1 MKTITLISQKG
12 GAGKTTLAVH
22 LAVAAE
28 LCGIPTVLI
37 DIDPQGSSRVWAEQR
52 GGNAPEVLTDQPRQ
66 LPSIIKKAEE
76 AGAGL
81 VVVDTAPN
89 ADQAAL
95 TAARAAD
102 LIIIP
107 CRPAIYDLAAM
118 LASVDL
124 AELAKKPHMAV
135 INAAPVQGDSA
146 EDARKNLTGQGVTV
160 SDVVI
165 HHRAAFANSAISGLT
180 AQEYEPRGKGASEI
194 LALFTEIADR
204 LGLAV
209 SLAADVES

>member
-1 MKTITLISQKG
+1 MKTIAIISQKG

-37 DIDPQGSSRVWAEQR
+37 DLDPQGSSRVWAEQR

-66 LPSIIKKAEE
+66 LLALVKKADK

-107 CRPAIYDLAAM
+107 CRPALYDLAAM

-135 INAAPVQGDSA
+135 INAAPVQGDTA
-146 EDARKNLTGQGVTV
+146 DDARKNLIEQGVTV
-160 SDVVI
+160 SGVVI
-165 HHRAAFANSAISGLT
+165 RHRAAFANSAISGQA
-180 AQEYEPRGKGASEI
+180 AQEYEPRGKAAGEVS
-194 LALFTEIADR
+194 ALFGDIAGRIGLVIPQSAEIE
-204 LGLAV
+204 G
-209 SLAADVES
+209 